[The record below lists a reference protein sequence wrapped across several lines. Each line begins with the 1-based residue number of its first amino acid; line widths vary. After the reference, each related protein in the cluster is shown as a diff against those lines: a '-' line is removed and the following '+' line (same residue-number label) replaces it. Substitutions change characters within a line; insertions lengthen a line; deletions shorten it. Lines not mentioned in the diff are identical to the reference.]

1 MKKVVSAR
9 HINMC
14 EGPLFPNIIAF
25 AVPIML
31 SGLLQLAFNAADL
44 MVVGNFC
51 GSNSVGAVG
60 ATNALVQLLVNFFV
74 GISSGAGVAVA
85 QSIGEG
91 DRDKTRKTV
100 HTIMPLA
107 LLSGAILTV
116 LGLLATEPIL
126 VLMATPEET
135 LSLAVLYT
143 RIYFCGT
150 ISNMVYNFGAAILR
164 ADGDTKRPLY
174 FLTAAGVLNVLLNLL
189 FVIVFHMDVGG
200 VALATILS
208 QTLSAVLVVWALSH
222 REGACRFSFRE
233 MRFYKQPLLRV
244 LKLGVPAGIQAST
257 FSMANVIIQSSVNSF
272 GAVAISGAAAA
283 QNLTGFLHV
292 CTNSFH
298 HAALNFVGQNY
309 GAKKF
314 DRIKRT
320 VWICVLCAAVIGFAI
335 GLLMYVF
342 ATPLLSL
349 YIPGAAEAIQYGT
362 TRLLIATVPYFLVGV
377 LDVFTG
383 VMRGMGSSTVPM
395 FVTIF
400 ANCLMRVVW
409 VFTVFKFVGTWA
421 SLYLA
426 YPVSWSCGT
435 IVIVIC
441 FIGLFR
447 RKKRLEER
455 TE

>member
-1 MKKVVSAR
+1 MKRLETAK
-9 HINMC
+9 HIDMC
-14 EGPLFPNIIAF
+14 EGPLFQKIIAF
-25 AVPIML
+25 AIPIML

-51 GSNSVGAVG
+51 GNDSVAAVG
-60 ATNALVQLLVNFFV
+60 STSALVQLLVNFFM
-74 GISSGAGVAVA
+74 GISSGAGVVVA

-91 DRDKTRKTV
+91 NAEKIRKTV

-107 LLSGAILTV
+107 LCS
-116 LGLLATEPIL
+116 GLLLTLLGVLCTESIL
-126 VLMATPEET
+126 IWMGTPSDI
-135 LSLAVLYT
+135 LPLAALYT

-150 ISNMVYNFGAAILR
+150 ISSMVYNFGAAILR

-174 FLTAAGVLNVLLNLL
+174 FLTTAGVVNVLLNLV
-189 FVIVFHMDVGG
+189 FVIVLHMDVAG

-208 QTLSAVLVVWALSH
+208 QTVSAVLVVWALTN
-222 REGACRFSFRE
+222 RNGNCTFNWRR
-233 MRFYKQPLLRV
+233 MRFCKQPLLSILRI
-244 LKLGVPAGIQAST
+244 GIPAGVQAST
-257 FSMANVIIQSSVNSF
+257 FSLANVIIQSSVNSF
-272 GAVAISGAAAA
+272 GAVAMSGAAAA

-298 HAALNFVGQNY
+298 HAALNFTGQNY

-320 VWICVLCAAVIGFAI
+320 VLICVSSAMVL
-335 GLLMYVF
+335 GLLIGVAMYVF

-349 YIPGAAEAIQYGT
+349 YIPHSTLAIRYGT
-362 TRLLIATVPYFLVGV
+362 MRLLIATVPYFLVGIM
-377 LDVFTG
+377 DVFTG

-409 VFTVFKFVGTWA
+409 VFTVFRFWGTWE

-426 YPVSWSCGT
+426 YPVSWTCGT
-435 IVIVIC
+435 LVIVIC
-441 FIGLFR
+441 FLCLFR
-447 RKKRLEER
+447 KKQRMLAQ

>member
-1 MKKVVSAR
+1 MYGIKRGLFSNEAGVGSAPNASASAEVSHPAKQ
-9 HINMC
+9 
-14 EGPLFPNIIAF
+14 G
-25 AVPIML
+25 
-31 SGLLQLAFNAADL
+31 
-44 MVVGNFC
+44 
-51 GSNSVGAVG
+51 
-60 ATNALVQLLVNFFV
+60 LVQVLSVFIDTLLVCSATAFMCMC
-74 GISSGAGVAVA
+74 SGV
-85 QSIGEG
+85 EP
-91 DRDKTRKTV
+91 TV
-100 HTIMPLA
+100 K
-107 LLSGAILTV
+107 LSGAPYVQAAVQNALGAFGPVFITVAMILFAFTTL
-116 LGLLATEPIL
+116 LGNLYY
-126 VLMATPEET
+126 VDR
-135 LSLAVLYT
+135 SLAYMLGKQPGKVFM
-143 RIYFCGT
+143 RIYYVIASAVILLF
-150 ISNMVYNFGAAILR
+150 ILR
-164 ADGDTKRPLY
+164 RDA
-174 FLTAAGVLNVLLNLL
+174 
-189 FVIVFHMDVGG
+189 
-200 VALATILS
+200 
-208 QTLSAVLVVWALSH
+208 
-222 REGACRFSFRE
+222 GACRFSFRE